1 MLAWNLTGWVRFL
14 LFFVPWCGLP
24 FTTKTFLL
32 NWLLCRDS
40 FSSWIIDRV
49 CDFPSWNCLNQSKK
63 HACLSQITFIGSLQ
77 IGKADNKSILLHIQ
91 TGLKDLKECI
101 ENCWSP
107 RVSFGHW
114 PSFNAGNL
122 QHGFDAN
129 FTVRVFNSKTVGECR
144 GSNVSEFS
152 QVLPALVSP
161 PCPLIRAMKF
171 AFAQAPD
178 TSR

>member
-77 IGKADNKSILLHIQ
+77 IGKADNKSFPCVCQAYARSGVIFMAKTIPNFRSLLGGSYDVYKLSLHWKTSKRILDRTFGISMVYS
-91 TGLKDLKECI
+91 D
-101 ENCWSP
+101 P
-107 RVSFGHW
+107 RQMSHQVG
-114 PSFNAGNL
+114 PS
-122 QHGFDAN
+122 
-129 FTVRVFNSKTVGECR
+129 R
-144 GSNVSEFS
+144 
-152 QVLPALVSP
+152 
-161 PCPLIRAMKF
+161 CPIL
-171 AFAQAPD
+171 
-178 TSR
+178 